1 MEYVFTVFLHR
12 FQEFLFNPDSN
23 ISVPE
28 VCETEKPS
36 AERELIY
43 LLSNTIATDATTT
56 TATNTTT
63 ITTTTTTTN
72 NNNNNNDNYNC
83 NN

>member
-1 MEYVFTVFLHR
+1 MGYVFTVFLQR
-12 FQEFLFNPDSN
+12 FQEFLFNPVSN
-23 ISVPE
+23 TGVPE

-43 LLSNTIATDATTT
+43 LLSNTIATNA
-56 TATNTTT
+56 
-63 ITTTTTTTN
+63 TTTN
-72 NNNNNNDNYNC
+72 NNINHKNNDNCNC

>member
-1 MEYVFTVFLHR
+1 MGYVFTVFLHR

-23 ISVPE
+23 TGVPE
-28 VCETEKPS
+28 VCDTEKPS

-43 LLSNTIATDATTT
+43 LLSNTIATAAAAD
-56 TATNTTT
+56 
-63 ITTTTTTTN
+63 TTTTTTIN
-72 NNNNNNDNYNC
+72 HNNNDNYYC

>member
-1 MEYVFTVFLHR
+1 MYGYVFSVFLHR
-12 FQEFLFNPDSN
+12 FQEFLFNPVSN

-43 LLSNTIATDATTT
+43 LLINTIANYANTTT
-56 TATNTTT
+56 T
-63 ITTTTTTTN
+63 TTTTTTTN
-72 NNNNNNDNYNC
+72 INHDNNDNYKC